1 MNKQNIIMGMLFLI
15 GAIIAIFSRGTE
27 ISTSHFVWAILLFVF
42 FSVAYL
48 QLRLKIKY
56 GETELNYSIN
66 YGIAL
71 AIFTGPLGAIFYEI
85 TYNTLVYLIN
95 KWRDPAYKKPFL
107 YTFYNISIFSFSNIV
122 AYYLYEIFS
131 PYFMLLPFGFWILFA
146 LLVLITNFL
155 TDTFILTHFILI
167 KKISSR
173 KEMIQFYSNWNV
185 LDLGKAALING
196 FLLIFLV
203 EGEWDL
209 LIGIFMLNYFV
220 SQSIFPIVQ
229 NMRDKDDRD
238 RFMELAYRDA
248 LTGVHNRAFMDL
260 KIQEIGE
267 LDETFGIVV
276 ADIDK
281 FKQVNDS
288 YNHAVGD
295 EVLKHFTAV
304 LNRYLK
310 QDDLLFRSGGEEFT
324 LFLRNST
331 FEELYA
337 RLENLRNDLANNF
350 ANAEFNEEKVEISYT
365 ASFGLYYKRFENQ
378 SSIEKGYIS
387 ADNLLLQSK
396 RLGRDRITAENSTE

>member
-56 GETELNYSIN
+56 GETELDYSIN

-324 LFLRNST
+324 LFLRDST